1 MLIVQII
8 DIFPVLSR
16 VAHSRESLVSHY
28 PIKNG
33 CFDQD
38 FVCMIKIGRLVSKV
52 STSSGVW
59 FLNSEFPNRLRDEGE
74 GGEFLIS

>member
-28 PIKNG
+28 LIKNG
-33 CFDQD
+33 FVVHD
-38 FVCMIKIGRLVSKV
+38 FVCLIKIGRLVSEI
-52 STSSGVW
+52 STSGVW
-59 FLNSEFPNRLRDEGE
+59 FLNSKV
-74 GGEFLIS
+74 